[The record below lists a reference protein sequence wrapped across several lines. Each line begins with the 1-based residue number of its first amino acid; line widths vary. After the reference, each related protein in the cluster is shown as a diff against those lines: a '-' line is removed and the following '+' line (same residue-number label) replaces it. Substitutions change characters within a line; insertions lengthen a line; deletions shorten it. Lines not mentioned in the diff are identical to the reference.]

1 MEQKEK
7 SASAGWSRLIQKFKG
22 NEMKYFFI
30 ATVVLLYIAAFLCGS
45 PREIWEG
52 MIGIVRTR
60 DALITDYIAV
70 AGAGA
75 CFMNAALV
83 STIGLTVTLATGIPF
98 TGPTIAALFINIGY
112 AFWGKNAV
120 NILPV
125 LLGTFLYAKSH
136 HLHFGRYIYT
146 ALFGTCLAP
155 FVTEVVYLLPFS
167 LPVNIVFAVLAGVV
181 IGYLLPPIA
190 AHTVSMHMGYNLFN
204 VGFAAGV
211 LAFVLFCILRSFGV
225 EAQTVL
231 IWQEGRPLW
240 MMVSLYGYFAAS
252 FLLGYFLS
260 GRKLSKLI
268 ALFRHPGRAVADFV
282 LMDGP
287 GATLMNM
294 GLVGVIGL
302 TYILLVGGDLGGPVV
317 GGLLMAF
324 GFAAFGAHGKNYPP
338 VVLGVF
344 LFSLISTHTLTTPG
358 MQIASLFAV
367 GLAPIAGQF
376 GPLAGVLA
384 GMLHGAIV
392 MCTSSMYGGLN
403 LYNNGFSA
411 GWVAIFMV
419 PVLESFIT
427 RFGDKKTRRRN
438 KAAQKVTKPGE
449 RL

>member
-1 MEQKEK
+1 
-7 SASAGWSRLIQKFKG
+7 
-22 NEMKYFFI
+22 MKCFFI
-30 ATVVLLYIAAFLCGS
+30 ATVALLYIGAFLCSS

-52 MIGIVRTR
+52 LVCIIRTR

-75 CFMNAALV
+75 CFLNAALV
-83 STIGLTVTLATGIPF
+83 STVCLTVILVNKIPF

-136 HLHFGRYIYT
+136 HQNFGRYIYT

-167 LPVNIVFAVLAGVV
+167 VPVNLLFAVAAGIV

-204 VGFAAGV
+204 VGFAAGI
-211 LAFVLFCILRSFGV
+211 LAFVLFCILRAFGV

-240 MMVSLYGYFAAS
+240 IALVLYGYFAAA
-252 FLLGYFLS
+252 FLLGYYLTEW
-260 GRKLSKLI
+260 KISKLKS
-268 ALFRHPGRAVADFV
+268 LFRHPGRAVADFV

-294 GLVGVIGL
+294 SLVGAIGL
-302 TYILLVGGDLGGPVV
+302 TYILVIGGDLGGPVV

-338 VVLGVF
+338 VVLGVL
-344 LFSLISTHTLTTPG
+344 LFSLISTHTPITPG

-367 GLAPIAGQF
+367 GLAPITGQF
-376 GPLAGVLA
+376 GVLAGVLS

-411 GWVAIFMV
+411 GWVAVFMV

-427 RFGDKKTRRRN
+427 RFGERKARQKSAAAKK
-438 KAAQKVTKPGE
+438 
-449 RL
+449 